1 MIKAIVFDFYGVI
14 YSNFNWDVIDRRIYG
29 NEVNAREFRELIK
42 SANIGEMT
50 NEEMMGRVA
59 LLADDEHH
67 PSDRAVSLNPSINL
81 VAIGLIDTLK
91 SNYKIGL
98 LSNGSREHLTQVFSD
113 LGGLDK
119 YFDVV
124 ATSSDIKQIKP
135 NLEAYE
141 YIVSKLGC
149 SPGEVLMIDD
159 SFRHVEGAQK
169 AGLEAF
175 LFKDI
180 NSLRAKLD
188 SLGNIYA

>member
-50 NEEMMGRVA
+50 NEEMMSRVA

-67 PSDRAVSLNPSINL
+67 PSDRAASLNPSINL

-98 LSNGSREHLTQVFSD
+98 LSNGSREHLTRVFSD